1 MLPKL
6 PLWGVFCY
14 TRYMKFAKVYAA
26 QPEYL
31 RGRMVTVEI
40 DISRGL
46 HSFSIVGMASKAVDE
61 ARDRVGS
68 ALKNSGFESPKSK
81 NEKIVV
87 SLAPAELKKDGAYY
101 DVAIALGYLIASG
114 EIKFNPE
121 NKVFLGELSLD
132 GNIRPLSGMLPI
144 VQAAQESGFTEIFVP
159 AQNAKEAALV
169 EGIVVYPIRNLR
181 ELIMHLNILEEERID
196 LPMQEPTEMSSE
208 KINPVTDFKDV
219 QGQAIAKRGLEIA
232 AAGGHNVCMFG
243 PPGTGKTM
251 LARAFGSI
259 LPSLSRD
266 HMLEVTGIHSIAGN
280 LRNLQVMSEPPLRT
294 PHHTSSYVAIVG
306 GGSNPGPGEITLAH
320 RGVLFLDEFP
330 EFDKKVLESLRQP
343 LEDKVVTISRA
354 KGTVHFPA
362 DIILIAAM
370 NPCPCGFYG
379 SENGTCVCSAADLVR
394 YQKKISGPI
403 VDRIDMWLPV
413 EHIEYQDL
421 TYHDDRSEQESSEAI
436 QERVKRA
443 REIQY
448 ARRREQEN
456 CTLLNAHLSSRDLQ
470 GMQLSPEV
478 HTLLTDSAE
487 RMRLSPRS
495 YHRVIKL
502 ARTIADLSRA
512 PEIEIPHIL
521 EALQYRPQSQ

>member
-1 MLPKL
+1 
-6 PLWGVFCY
+6 
-14 TRYMKFAKVYAA
+14 MKFAKVYAA

-31 RGRMVTVEI
+31 RGTIVTVEI

-46 HSFSIVGMASKAVDE
+46 HSFAIVGMASKAVDE

-101 DVAIALGYLIASG
+101 DVAIALGYLLANGS
-114 EIKFNPE
+114 IKFNPE

-132 GNIRPLSGMLPI
+132 GNIRPLSGILPI
-144 VQAAQESGFTEIFVP
+144 VQSAAESGFTEIFIP
-159 AQNAKEAALV
+159 TKNAKEAALV
-169 EGIVVYPIRNLR
+169 EGITVYPVRTLH
-181 ELIMHLNILEEERID
+181 ELILHINTLEENTRP
-196 LPMQEPTEMSSE
+196 LSPQSPTEIPE
-208 KINPVTDFKDV
+208 GRINPVTDFKDV
-219 QGQAIAKRGLEIA
+219 QGQELAKRGLEIA

-251 LARAFGSI
+251 LARAFSSI
-259 LPSLSRD
+259 LPALSRD
-266 HMLEVTGIHSIAGN
+266 HILEVTGIHSIAGN
-280 LRNLQVMSEPPLRT
+280 IRNLEVMSEPPLRT
-294 PHHTSSYVAIVG
+294 PHHTSSYVAVVG
-306 GGSNPGPGEITLAH
+306 GGTNPRPGEITLAH

-343 LEDKVVTISRA
+343 LEDKVITISRA

-362 DIILIAAM
+362 DIILLAAM

-379 SENGTCVCSAADLVR
+379 SENGMCVCSASDLAR

-403 VDRIDMWLPV
+403 IDRIDMWLPV

-421 TYHDDRSEQESSEAI
+421 TYHDGRTEQESSE
-436 QERVKRA
+436 
-443 REIQY
+443 EIQKRVHQ
-448 ARRREQEN
+448 ARSLQYERSQKFGEVN
-456 CTLLNAHLSSRDLQ
+456 HLNAHLSSRHLQ
-470 GMQLSPEV
+470 QMQLAPEV
-478 HTLLTDSAE
+478 HEILTESAH
-487 RMRLSPRS
+487 RMNLSPRS

-502 ARTIADLSRA
+502 ARTIADLA
-512 PEIEIPHIL
+512 HAEEIEIPHIL
-521 EALQYRPQSQ
+521 EALQYRPQK

>member
-1 MLPKL
+1 
-6 PLWGVFCY
+6 
-14 TRYMKFAKVYAA
+14 MKFAKVYAA

-31 RGRMVTVEI
+31 RGTIVSVEI

-46 HSFSIVGMASKAVDE
+46 HSFAIVGMASKAVDE

-87 SLAPAELKKDGAYY
+87 SLAPADLKKEGAYY
-101 DVAIALGYLIASG
+101 DVAIALGYLLASG
-114 EIKFNPE
+114 AIKFNPE
-121 NKVFLGELSLD
+121 HKVFLGELSLD
-132 GNIRPLSGMLPI
+132 GTIRPLSGILPI
-144 VQAAQESGFTEIFVP
+144 VQAAAESGFTEIFVP
-159 AQNAKEAALV
+159 AKNAKEAALV
-169 EGIVVYPIRNLR
+169 EGITVYPIRTLHDVVSHINVLTEHNLP
-181 ELIMHLNILEEERID
+181 LNIQ
-196 LPMQEPTEMSSE
+196 PPTEIVLE
-208 KINPVTDFKDV
+208 KINPITDFKDV
-219 QGQAIAKRGLEIA
+219 QGQELAKRGLEIA

-251 LARAFGSI
+251 LARAFSSI
-259 LPSLSRD
+259 LPPLSRD

-280 LRNLQVMSEPPLRT
+280 VRNLEVMAEPPLRT

-306 GGSNPGPGEITLAH
+306 GGTNPRPGEITLAH

-343 LEDKVVTISRA
+343 LEDKVITISRA

-379 SENGTCVCSAADLVR
+379 SENGICVCSASDLVR

-413 EHIEYQDL
+413 EHIEYEDL
-421 TYHDDRSEQESSEAI
+421 TYHHERIEQESS
-436 QERVKRA
+436 
-443 REIQY
+443 REIQKRVQQ
-448 ARRREQEN
+448 ARKLQYLRSQSHEN
-456 CTLLNAHLSSRDLQ
+456 PDTLNAHLSSRQLQ
-470 GMQLSPEV
+470 QIQLNPDV
-478 HTLLTDSAE
+478 HQVLTQSAK
-487 RMRLSPRS
+487 RMNLSPRS

-502 ARTIADLSRA
+502 ARTIADLARSVD
-512 PEIEIPHIL
+512 IEVAHIL
-521 EALQYRPQSQ
+521 EALQYRPQK